1 MKITLD
7 MSISKLL
14 DAFDREFGISL
25 GIYKGAHKSDNI
37 KLFEIADP
45 RKNQKAFIVIN
56 KDTSVESAEA
66 MFRNTFGIRVQVKDK
81 NGNTVSQE
89 STLGGIRKLDKGF
102 VDDNENINLTDDENS
117 EEENNGNEYEKVKK
131 KKKSYF
137 LKPKVVKHT
146 VEDKIKEIDK
156 LYLGFQRSERYKS
169 MVNLLS
175 CMEEARLVYPDS
187 KELIDHIE
195 DIKNKSLN
203 ISNLSIKKRKFAI
216 LVLIIVTSV
225 LSVVGIG
232 IWGYNLYNKIKKD
245 KEVDSIIKEIDNLRM
260 RKGSL
265 MESGN
270 ISEANAIDESI
281 NSKSERLNTI
291 QSDTSMSVANYFI
304 MIAFFMAVI
313 VAVFILRLNKYNITS
328 MRFSK
333 NTWLYIKL
341 ASKVLDKIIYKI
353 FINYK
358 SSVLY
363 VV

>member
-14 DAFDREFGISL
+14 DAFDREFGVSL

-37 KLFEIADP
+37 KLFEISDP

-102 VDDNENINLTDDENS
+102 VDGNNENNIDLTDNDNSEINEASEDEN
-117 EEENNGNEYEKVKK
+117 KKKK

-137 LKPKVVKHT
+137 LKPKVVKHS

-156 LYLGFQRSERYKS
+156 YYLGFQRSERYKS
-169 MVNLLS
+169 MLNLLS
-175 CMEEARLVYPDS
+175 CIEEAKLTYPES

-195 DIKNKSLN
+195 EIKSKSLN
-203 ISNLSIKKRKFAI
+203 ISNLSIKKRRFAI
-216 LVLIIVTSV
+216 LVLIIITSI
-225 LSVVGIG
+225 LSLIG
-232 IWGYNLYNKIKKD
+232 ISTWGYNLYKNIKKD
-245 KEVDSIIKEIDNLRM
+245 KEADTIIQEIDNLRM

-281 NSKSERLNTI
+281 NSKSERLNSI
-291 QSDTSMSVANYFI
+291 QNESTVSIANYFI
-304 MIAFFMAVI
+304 VAALFFAVI
-313 VAVFILRLNKYNITS
+313 LARFILRLNKYNVTS
-328 MRFSK
+328 IRFGK
-333 NTWLYIKL
+333 NT
-341 ASKVLDKIIYKI
+341 
-353 FINYK
+353 
-358 SSVLY
+358 
-363 VV
+363 

>member
-14 DAFDREFGISL
+14 DAFDREFGVSL

-37 KLFEIADP
+37 KLFEISDP

-102 VDDNENINLTDDENS
+102 VDGNNENNIDLTDNDNSEINEASEDEN
-117 EEENNGNEYEKVKK
+117 KKKK

-137 LKPKVVKHT
+137 LKPKVVKHS

-156 LYLGFQRSERYKS
+156 YYLGFQRSERYKS
-169 MVNLLS
+169 MLNLLS
-175 CMEEARLVYPDS
+175 CIEEAKLTYPES

-195 DIKNKSLN
+195 EIKSKSLN
-203 ISNLSIKKRKFAI
+203 ISNLSIKKRRFAI
-216 LVLIIVTSV
+216 LVLIIITSI
-225 LSVVGIG
+225 LSLIGIG
-232 IWGYNLYNKIKKD
+232 TWGYNLYKNIKKD
-245 KEVDSIIKEIDNLRM
+245 READTIMQEIDNLRM

-281 NSKSERLNTI
+281 NSKSERLNSI
-291 QSDTSMSVANYFI
+291 QNESTVSIANYFI
-304 MIAFFMAVI
+304 VAALFFAVI
-313 VAVFILRLNKYNITS
+313 LARFILRLNKYNVTS
-328 MRFSK
+328 IRFGK
-333 NTWLYIKL
+333 NT
-341 ASKVLDKIIYKI
+341 
-353 FINYK
+353 
-358 SSVLY
+358 
-363 VV
+363 

>member
-14 DAFDREFGISL
+14 DAFDREFGVSL

-37 KLFEIADP
+37 KLFEISDP

-66 MFRNTFGIRVQVKDK
+66 MFRNTFGIRVQIKDK

-102 VDDNENINLTDDENS
+102 VDSNSNETNINLIDDNNNDEINENS
-117 EEENNGNEYEKVKK
+117 EEENKKK

-137 LKPKVVKHT
+137 LKPKIVKHT

-156 LYLGFQRSERYKS
+156 YYLGFQRSERYKS
-169 MVNLLS
+169 MLNLLS
-175 CMEEARLVYPDS
+175 CIEEAKLTYPES
-187 KELIDHIE
+187 KELADHIE
-195 DIKNKSLN
+195 EIKSKSLN
-203 ISNLSIKKRKFAI
+203 ISNLSIKKRRFAI
-216 LVLIIVTSV
+216 LVLIIITSI
-225 LSVVGIG
+225 LSLIGIG
-232 IWGYNLYNKIKKD
+232 TWGYNLYKNIKKD
-245 KEVDSIIKEIDNLRM
+245 READTIIQEIDNLRM

-281 NSKSERLNTI
+281 NSKSERLNSI
-291 QSDTSMSVANYFI
+291 QNESTVSIANYFI
-304 MIAFFMAVI
+304 VAALFFAVI
-313 VAVFILRLNKYNITS
+313 LARFILRLNKYNITS
-328 MRFSK
+328 IRFGK
-333 NTWLYIKL
+333 NT
-341 ASKVLDKIIYKI
+341 
-353 FINYK
+353 
-358 SSVLY
+358 
-363 VV
+363 

>member
-14 DAFDREFGISL
+14 DAFDREFGVSL

-37 KLFEIADP
+37 KLFEISDP

-66 MFRNTFGIRVQVKDK
+66 MFRNTFGIRVQIKDK

-102 VDDNENINLTDDENS
+102 VDTSNENNIDLTNNDDEEMSETS
-117 EEENNGNEYEKVKK
+117 EEDNKKKK

-137 LKPKVVKHT
+137 LKPKIVKHT

-156 LYLGFQRSERYKS
+156 YYLGFQRSERYKS
-169 MVNLLS
+169 MLNLLS
-175 CMEEARLVYPDS
+175 CIEEAKLTYPES
-187 KELIDHIE
+187 KELSDHIE
-195 DIKNKSLN
+195 EIKSKSLN
-203 ISNLSIKKRKFAI
+203 ISNLSIKKRRFAI
-216 LVLIIVTSV
+216 LVLIIITSI
-225 LSVVGIG
+225 LSLIGIG
-232 IWGYNLYNKIKKD
+232 TWGYNLYKNIKKD
-245 KEVDSIIKEIDNLRM
+245 READSIIQEIDNLRM

-291 QSDTSMSVANYFI
+291 QNENTVSIANYFI
-304 MIAFFMAVI
+304 IAALFFAVI
-313 VAVFILRLNKYNITS
+313 LASFILRLNKYNVTS
-328 MRFSK
+328 IRFGK
-333 NTWLYIKL
+333 NT
-341 ASKVLDKIIYKI
+341 
-353 FINYK
+353 
-358 SSVLY
+358 
-363 VV
+363 

>member
-14 DAFDREFGISL
+14 DAFDREFGVSL

-37 KLFEIADP
+37 KLFEISDP

-102 VDDNENINLTDDENS
+102 VDGNNENNIDLTDNDNSEINEASEDEN
-117 EEENNGNEYEKVKK
+117 KKKK

-137 LKPKVVKHT
+137 LKPKVVKHS

-156 LYLGFQRSERYKS
+156 YYLGFQRSERYKS
-169 MVNLLS
+169 MLNLLS
-175 CMEEARLVYPDS
+175 CIEEAKLTYPES

-195 DIKNKSLN
+195 EIKSKSLN
-203 ISNLSIKKRKFAI
+203 ISNLSIKKRRFAI
-216 LVLIIVTSV
+216 LVLIIITSI
-225 LSVVGIG
+225 LSLIGIG
-232 IWGYNLYNKIKKD
+232 TWGYNLYKNIKKD
-245 KEVDSIIKEIDNLRM
+245 KEADTIIQEIDNLRM

-281 NSKSERLNTI
+281 NSKSERLNSI
-291 QSDTSMSVANYFI
+291 QNESTVSIANYFI
-304 MIAFFMAVI
+304 VAALFFAVI
-313 VAVFILRLNKYNITS
+313 LARFILRLNKYNVTS
-328 MRFSK
+328 IRFGK
-333 NTWLYIKL
+333 NT
-341 ASKVLDKIIYKI
+341 
-353 FINYK
+353 
-358 SSVLY
+358 
-363 VV
+363 

>member
-14 DAFDREFGISL
+14 DAFDREFGVSL
-25 GIYKGAHKSDNI
+25 GIYKGAHKSDDI
-37 KLFEIADP
+37 KLYEISDP

-66 MFRNTFGIRVQVKDK
+66 MFKNTFGIRVQVKDR

-102 VDDNENINLTDDENS
+102 VDSNENINLLDEENAEENTG
-117 EEENNGNEYEKVKK
+117 EEEDSKKK

-156 LYLGFQRSERYKS
+156 LYLGFQRYERYKH

-175 CMEEARLVYPDS
+175 CMEEARLAYPDS
-187 KELIDHIE
+187 KELIEHIE

-216 LVLIIVTSV
+216 FVLIIITSV

-232 IWGYNLYNKIKKD
+232 IWGYNLYHKIKKD
-245 KEVDSIIKEIDNLRM
+245 REVDSIIKEIDNLRL

-291 QSDTSMSVANYFI
+291 QSDTSMSIANYFI
-304 MIAFFMAVI
+304 MIAFFMAI
-313 VAVFILRLNKYNITS
+313 ILAMFILRLNKYNITS
-328 MRFSK
+328 MRFTK
-333 NTWLYIKL
+333 TT
-341 ASKVLDKIIYKI
+341 
-353 FINYK
+353 
-358 SSVLY
+358 
-363 VV
+363 

>member
-25 GIYKGAHKSDNI
+25 GIYKGAHKSDDI
-37 KLFEIADP
+37 KLFEISDP

-56 KDTSVESAEA
+56 KDTSVESAEN
-66 MFRNTFGIRVQVKDK
+66 MFRDTFGIRVQIKDR

-89 STLGGIRKLDKGF
+89 NTLGGIRKLDKGF
-102 VDDNENINLTDDENS
+102 VDENENINLLD
-117 EEENNGNEYEKVKK
+117 EENTEENGSSQDEKKKK

-146 VEDKIKEIDK
+146 VEDKIKEIDR

-187 KELIDHIE
+187 KDLIDHIE
-195 DIKNKSLN
+195 DIKSKSLN

-281 NSKSERLNTI
+281 NSKSERRTI
-291 QSDTSMSVANYFI
+291 KSGDAAINSSNCFL
-304 MIAFFMAVI
+304 IALI
-313 VAVFILRLNKYNITS
+313 V
-328 MRFSK
+328 
-333 NTWLYIKL
+333 
-341 ASKVLDKIIYKI
+341 
-353 FINYK
+353 
-358 SSVLY
+358 
-363 VV
+363 

>member
-14 DAFDREFGISL
+14 DAFDREFGVSL

-37 KLFEIADP
+37 KLFEISDP

-102 VDDNENINLTDDENS
+102 VDGNNENNIDLTDNDNSEINEASEDEN
-117 EEENNGNEYEKVKK
+117 KKKK

-137 LKPKVVKHT
+137 LKPKVVKHS

-156 LYLGFQRSERYKS
+156 YYLGFQRSERYKS
-169 MVNLLS
+169 MLNLLS
-175 CMEEARLVYPDS
+175 CIEEAKLTYPES
-187 KELIDHIE
+187 KELSDHIE
-195 DIKNKSLN
+195 EIKSKSLN
-203 ISNLSIKKRKFAI
+203 ISNLSIKKRRFAI
-216 LVLIIVTSV
+216 LVLIIITSI
-225 LSVVGIG
+225 LSLIGIG
-232 IWGYNLYNKIKKD
+232 TWGYNLYKNIKKD
-245 KEVDSIIKEIDNLRM
+245 READSIIQEIDNLRM

-281 NSKSERLNTI
+281 NSKSERLNSI
-291 QSDTSMSVANYFI
+291 QNESTVSIANYFI
-304 MIAFFMAVI
+304 VAALFFAVI
-313 VAVFILRLNKYNITS
+313 LARFILRLNKYNVTS
-328 MRFSK
+328 IRFGK
-333 NTWLYIKL
+333 NT
-341 ASKVLDKIIYKI
+341 
-353 FINYK
+353 
-358 SSVLY
+358 
-363 VV
+363 